1 MPQSVVRRAFIASL
15 PVLMGYLSMGM
26 AWGVLFTTQVPQ
38 AGPVAAGVVSAA
50 TISGSMQFAAVEI
63 VKNAANY
70 SLGLIAL
77 LAILINI
84 RYCAYGLPFIEEFK
98 RYPWYLRWYLV
109 CALTDETYALQVQ
122 CPYSGG
128 GRSRYLFCI
137 AFFDECYWIA
147 GTVIGAAAGKL
158 ITFDTTGIDF
168 SMAAL
173 FIVILVDQCREKSNR
188 IPAITGGVITAA
200 VWGFFFL
207 FLPGHVNKMLFPAM
221 ALIVS
226 SLLFMRKKLE
236 ATAL

>member
-15 PVLMGYLSMGM
+15 PVLMGYLSMGA

-38 AGPVAAGVVSAA
+38 AGAVTAGVVSAA
-50 TISGSMQFAAVEI
+50 TISGSMQFAAVEM

-109 CALTDETYALQVQ
+109 FALTDETYALQIQ
-122 CPYSGG
+122 CPY
-128 GRSRYLFCI
+128 RDAERRRYLFYI
-137 AFFDECYWIA
+137 AFFDECYWIT
-147 GTVIGAAAGKL
+147 GSVIGAAAGKL

-188 IPAITGGVITAA
+188 IPAIAGGVITAV
-200 VWGFFFL
+200 VWGMFFF

-221 ALIVS
+221 AFIVAF
-226 SLLFMRKKLE
+226 LLLTRKKLE
-236 ATAL
+236 TAQ